1 MSIFLV
7 FRSIKTC
14 PTNHKRSGFR

>member
-7 FRSIKTC
+7 LRSIKTC